1 MRSGML
7 SKIQSG
13 QLPVA
18 FREHQSR
25 PSNEGL
31 QHFRFSFTV
40 DRGPLRAPSQI
51 KKTRRVPQA
60 GFLAWVLVL
69 RSHFSIFSHIE
80 VCT

>member
-1 MRSGML
+1 MPSGML
-7 SKIQSG
+7 GEIQSG

-18 FREHQSR
+18 FREHQSKS
-25 PSNEGL
+25 PDEGL
-31 QHFRFSFTV
+31 QHFRFSSTV

-60 GFLAWVLVL
+60 RFLAWALVL
-69 RSHFSIFSHIE
+69 RSNFSIFSHIE